1 MVYRFLPLSPLL
13 RCCLPLL
20 LCVGLLPRAEAAL
33 ALTVVAEV
41 HTQALPGAI
50 AAPPDSREVLE
61 VTLGDDYL
69 LVDRAAV
76 RMLYD
81 FGRRRHYVIDTAHRR
96 YVDYSLYSIVG
107 FRTMELRHRA
117 NMQAMLAAADVKL
130 PVTRAIDR
138 EQELSVAENADAV
151 IEETMQ
157 GGERVFTSEGRA
169 LASWRTRGTQVE
181 SRDAAHFA
189 RFLRYT
195 QAGHPQLL
203 ARLAQGTLIPQQLRF
218 TIATVAGVRTVQ
230 LTVSNVRHVAAAPLD
245 LSAYAPR
252 DDADDAVDALLDRMA
267 AQTPQQLAALR
278 AAHPCDTADAY
289 RADALLD
296 TMLGRTECVLAT
308 GAAMLPF
315 TPEQLEQV
323 RADGG
328 VALMFAA
335 IGPKSPAEYEASVKT
350 LAALRTQAPRKAYML
365 QLFEANNRRYLGQ
378 QAQSRQLFEQVLA
391 ANPVLGGAYKDLG
404 DLLLTQ
410 FDSARAWRSWDIG
423 RRIAPRVANF
433 DAVDKLEHEL
443 VTLHPEF
450 FEAGGER
457 RR

>member
-1 MVYRFLPLSPLL
+1 MVCRFPPLSQLL

-20 LCVGLLPRAEAAL
+20 LTVAMLPSARAAL
-33 ALTVVAEV
+33 AMNVVAEV
-41 HTQALPGAI
+41 HTVAAPGAS
-50 AAPPDSREVLE
+50 AVPDSREALD
-61 VTLGDDYL
+61 VTLGDDVL
-69 LVDRAAV
+69 TVDRPAV
-76 RMLYD
+76 RMVYD
-81 FGRRRHYVIDTAHRR
+81 FARRRHYVIDIARRR
-96 YVDYSLYSIVG
+96 YVDYSLYGIVG

-117 NMQAMLAAADVKL
+117 SMQAMLAAANVKL
-130 PVTRAIDR
+130 PVTRAVDR
-138 EQELSVAENADAV
+138 EQELSVADDADAV
-151 IEETMQ
+151 IAETMQ
-157 GGERVFTSEGRA
+157 GDERLFTSDGRP
-169 LASWRTRGTQVE
+169 LASWRTGGTQV
-181 SRDAAHFA
+181 AAREAAQFA

-218 TIATVAGVRTVQ
+218 TIETVAGVRTVQ
-230 LTVSNVRHVAAAPLD
+230 LTVSGVRHVAATPLD
-245 LSAYAPR
+245 LSRYAPR

-315 TPEQLEQV
+315 TAEQLEQL
-323 RADGG
+323 RADGA

-335 IGPKSPAEYEASVKT
+335 IGPKSPAEYEASIKT
-350 LAALRTQAPRKAYML
+350 LAALRAQAPRKAYML

-391 ANPVLGGAYKDLG
+391 ANPVLGGAYMDLG

-423 RRIAPRVANF
+423 RRIAPKVSNF
-433 DAVDKLEHEL
+433 EAVDRLENEL
-443 VTLHPEF
+443 VTRHPEF
-450 FEAGGER
+450 F
-457 RR
+457 